1 MVTLTRLDGS
11 SVVINAEIIEMLES
25 TPDTIITLTNGK
37 KYLVKEPSEEVV
49 KKVIDYRQM
58 MLKNLIYY
66 REEAD
71 S

>member
-49 KKVIDYRQM
+49 KKVIDYRQLT
-58 MLKNLIYY
+58 LKNLIYN

>member
-49 KKVIDYRQM
+49 KKVIDYRQLT
-58 MLKNLIYY
+58 LKNLIYY

>member
-58 MLKNLIYY
+58 TLKNLIYY
-66 REEAD
+66 REEGD

>member
-49 KKVIDYRQM
+49 KKVLDYRQQT
-58 MLKNLIYY
+58 LKNLIYY